1 VTSLQNPSGIFGT
14 VCLSTTWN
22 LWKERKKECS
32 EESEP
37 HGIAATENS
46 NGDAAAEQI
55 LSMTIG
61 KHSPHCRRNVAVQ
74 FTAMLAI
81 LFTLQ
86 FNCNLNTES
95 LSTEI
100 ITELTKQLPATSKKI
115 RLTQI
120 ESCYLLPQTMLR
132 CSLTFV
138 EKAIILLLFRRFT
151 KISFFFLDLLLYER
165 CRSKLLH

>member
-1 VTSLQNPSGIFGT
+1 MPPTSLCSTVQETWITHLHCVTSLQNPSGIFGT

-22 LWKERKKECS
+22 LWKERKKKCS

-100 ITELTKQLPATSKKI
+100 ITELTKQLPATSKKKYG
-115 RLTQI
+115 LH
-120 ESCYLLPQTMLR
+120 
-132 CSLTFV
+132 
-138 EKAIILLLFRRFT
+138 
-151 KISFFFLDLLLYER
+151 
-165 CRSKLLH
+165 RSNHVIYGHKLC